1 MAILAMVN
9 FALLIANFLLVRRGA
24 GKPGAIAEETD
35 LPAASVR
42 QPQL

>member
-1 MAILAMVN
+1 MAVLVMVN

-24 GKPGAIAEETD
+24 SKPGAIAEETD
-35 LPAASVR
+35 LPADSFR

>member
-24 GKPGAIAEETD
+24 PKPGAIVEETD
-35 LPAASVR
+35 LPADSFT
-42 QPQL
+42 QTQL